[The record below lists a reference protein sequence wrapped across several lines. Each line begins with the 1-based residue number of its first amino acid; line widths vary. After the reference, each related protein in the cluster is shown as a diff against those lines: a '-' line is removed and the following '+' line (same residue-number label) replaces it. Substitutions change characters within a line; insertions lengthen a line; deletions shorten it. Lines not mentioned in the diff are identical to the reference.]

1 MGLDV
6 DPIRSTLVV
15 GFFKLVSTSGQDG
28 FLGALLVT
36 DLLSKPLEF
45 RVTLPVK
52 PNTVQRTI
60 YGISLIPHIGVD
72 LCGKPLYE
80 MLTTKPS
87 LLFIDDERLLSLSQA
102 IPGRVVLIRP
112 AADARDLPESEQ
124 GEAQRVTLTAPSE
137 HRSSVSVFF
146 PSHYDSIARRET
158 RQWVEAAFD
167 RIDLLEPFQRIE
179 NAVRVL
185 AQEDERFR

>member
-1 MGLDV
+1 MGLNL
-6 DPIRSTLVV
+6 DPSVPGPTV
-15 GFFKLVSTSGQDG
+15 GFFKLVSTSGRDG

-36 DLLSKPLEF
+36 DCISKPLEF

-52 PNTVQRTI
+52 PSAVQRTI
-60 YGISLIPHIGVD
+60 YGASLIPHIGVD

-80 MLTTKPS
+80 MLETKPS
-87 LLFIDDERLLSLSQA
+87 LLLIEDERLLRLSQA
-102 IPGRVVLIRP
+102 IPGHVVLVRP
-112 AADARDLPESEQ
+112 REDLTQSAQEPSPDTVLSEPN
-124 GEAQRVTLTAPSE
+124 GRFPPI
-137 HRSSVSVFF
+137 SVSY
-146 PSHYDSIARRET
+146 PSHYDSPT
-158 RQWVEAAFD
+158 CQEALRLVKTIFS